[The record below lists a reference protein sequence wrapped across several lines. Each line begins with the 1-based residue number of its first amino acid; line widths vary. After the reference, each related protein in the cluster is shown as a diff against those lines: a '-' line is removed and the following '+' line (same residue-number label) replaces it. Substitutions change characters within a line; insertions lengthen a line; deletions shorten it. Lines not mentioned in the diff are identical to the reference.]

1 MTHLIYTEILVR
13 SRLESIL
20 SLPGL
25 LAWAPDRRESA
36 SPSALSKPPRSG
48 SPARG
53 SARMRSSESR
63 PRRGGAVLGAYWRK
77 HNWKCD

>member
-1 MTHLIYTEILVR
+1 MTHLSYTEILVR

-36 SPSALSKPPRSG
+36 SQSALSKPPRSG
-48 SPARG
+48 SPG
-53 SARMRSSESR
+53 SRQCAD
-63 PRRGGAVLGAYWRK
+63 AVF
-77 HNWKCD
+77 